1 MSKSDKSVILPSE
14 GDGWEVW
21 SQSSGNLTHVKSL
34 EGAVAKSDAEP
45 GACVAFSVCRVAT
58 LPIMVPSD
66 EEELYRGACQL
77 ELENAGLLE
86 DVENYKGWDCV
97 LVKKS
102 EGQTFVSAV
111 CLLEEELN
119 KENDLR
125 HYSFDYSAR
134 FYTPNFSGDCI
145 ALWKERHTWCLAF
158 YHNNV
163 PCLIEPVGHEI
174 VDLATSIHLL
184 ISQMAI
190 KGITFEPHELLLWS
204 TIEETATIEAELATI
219 NILLK
224 EEPRPVPSFP
234 SSSIKLKPTAVSE
247 WEKKVHSRMRLRGI
261 LIAVAALYV
270 IAAAVLWW
278 RSDQQDQKI
287 AGLKD
292 EVAQYAPFWEES
304 QEHSQSWTE
313 LEPVVSTNWPLLVYK
328 ECVMSIPSGQPI
340 RFININVQNGFVD
353 IKGNAT
359 GTNSLNRFKS
369 KLTKSLVFE
378 DYEWALPQAKE
389 SQKTRRWEFQFNAKP
404 LGYQE
409 Y

>member
-21 SQSSGNLTHVKSL
+21 SQSGGNVTHVKSL
-34 EGAVAKSDAEP
+34 EGAVAKSDAQP

-77 ELENAGLLE
+77 ELENAGLLV
-86 DVENYKGWDCV
+86 DVENYQGWDCV
-97 LVKKS
+97 LVNKS
-102 EGQTFVSAV
+102 EGQSFVSAV
-111 CLLEEELN
+111 YLLEEELN

-134 FYTPNFSGDCI
+134 FYTPKFSGDCI

-163 PCLIEPVGHEI
+163 AFLIEPVGHEI

-184 ISQMAI
+184 ISQLAL

-204 TIEETATIEAELATI
+204 ATDLTATLEAELVTI

-234 SSSIKLKPTAVSE
+234 PSSIKLKPTAVSE
-247 WEKKVHSRMRLRGI
+247 WEKRVNSMMRLRVVLMG
-261 LIAVAALYV
+261 VAALYV
-270 IAAAVLWW
+270 IAAGVLWW
-278 RSDQQDQKI
+278 KSYQQDQKI
-287 AGLKD
+287 AGLTD
-292 EVAQYAPFWEES
+292 EVAQFAPLWEDN
-304 QEHSQSWTE
+304 QEHFKHWTE
-313 LEPVVSTNWPLLVYK
+313 LDPVVTENWPLKVYR

-340 RFININVQNGFVD
+340 RFTDINVQNGFVQ
-353 IKGNAT
+353 IKGNAKD
-359 GTNSLNRFKS
+359 TNSLNRFKP
-369 KLTKSLVFE
+369 KLRKSVVFE
-378 DYEWALPQAKE
+378 DYEWEFPVEKK
-389 SQKTRRWEFQFNAKP
+389 STKTGRWDFQYNAKP
-404 LGYQE
+404 VGYNE